1 MTRHILTGSRVF
13 TGERILEGH
22 SVVLD
27 AGRVAAVVPRHEAPV
42 GLSTR
47 ELPADTLLAPGFID
61 LQVNGAGG
69 VLFNDS
75 PTVDAAL
82 TIASA
87 LRRSGTTSLLPTFI
101 TDAPE
106 RTRLACDAAARALEQ
121 PGSGVLGVHL
131 EGPFISPER
140 PGVHAPQHI
149 RQPGAEDLVSLVAL
163 SERLVRAGG
172 RLLMTLAPERVEDL
186 FLQKLSASGAVLF
199 AGHTA
204 ASYERTV
211 QSLASG
217 VRGFTHLFNAMPPV
231 QGRQPG
237 PVVAGFES
245 DDAWCG
251 VIVDGVHVHPAN
263 LRQLLK
269 AKPRGKVFLV
279 TDAMPPVGTQET
291 TFTLYGHTILRR
303 DGRLVTE
310 DGTLAGADID
320 LASTVRN
327 TVRLLGVPLEEAL
340 RMASLYP
347 ARLLGLESQLGGL
360 APGQRANLALL
371 RDDVSVLATW
381 VDGNEQWH

>member
-27 AGRVAAVVPRHEAPV
+27 AGRIVAVVPRHEAPV

-47 ELPADTLLAPGFID
+47 EFPADTLLTPGFID

-82 TIASA
+82 TIAST

-106 RTRLACDAAARALEQ
+106 RTRLACDAATRALEQ

-140 PGVHAPQHI
+140 PGVHAPHHI
-149 RQPGAEDLVSLVAL
+149 RQPGAEDLASLVAL

-172 RLLMTLAPERVEDL
+172 RLSMTLAPERVEDA
-186 FLQKLSASGAVLF
+186 FIQQLSGSGAVLF

-204 ASYERTV
+204 ASYERTL
-211 QSLASG
+211 QALTAG

-279 TDAMPPVGTQET
+279 TDAMPPVGTKET
-291 TFTLYGHTILRR
+291 TFTLYGQTILRR

-310 DGTLAGADID
+310 DGILAGADVD
-320 LASTVRN
+320 MASAVRN
-327 TVRLLGVPLEEAL
+327 TVRLLGAPLEEAL

-347 ARLLGLESQLGGL
+347 ARVLGLESQLGGL